1 MKIIANRRDDIIKQR
16 DEFNRQKAAKLEK
29 YNAQIR
35 DYDDALFAVTDK
47 VEKDLRARLAKFDQL
62 QFDISVSLPRYVGDR
77 GVSVDVRCNE
87 SKKFADDSALSWNYS
102 VRIGGKGEVIAETGS
117 WSGLQATTA
126 EQLGSLEQTLGAL
139 RELNTIDW
147 KKEIDI
153 DRPKYD
159 DYVNVDDP
167 RYDVE
172 PNFDAMLMEADVDD
186 IVGTKRGIYRDATGA
201 SRYYRGR
208 VYSIIVSQSDKTY
221 TIFDIPEMYAEDAD
235 KFDTLATNTY
245 RISKKNFINSLI
257 MPMAF
262 KDFE

>member
-1 MKIIANRRDDIIKQR
+1 MRITANRRDDIIKQR
-16 DEFNRQKAAKLEK
+16 DEYNRQKADNVQKYEK
-29 YNAQIR
+29 QVK
-35 DYDDALFAVTDK
+35 DYDEAMSAVTDK
-47 VEKDLRARLAKFDQL
+47 VEKDLRLRLAKFDKL
-62 QFDISVSLPRYVGDR
+62 HFDVSVAPAFFRDR
-77 GVSVDVRCNE
+77 GLSVRISCNE
-87 SKKFADDSALSWNYS
+87 DNKFADDSALSWNYA
-102 VRIGGKGEVIAETGS
+102 VRVNDKGGVISETGS
-117 WSGLQATTA
+117 WSGLKATTA
-126 EQLGSLEQTLGAL
+126 AQLDSLEQTLAAL
-139 RELNTIDW
+139 RELNKIDW
-147 KKEIDI
+147 KTEIDI
-153 DRPKYD
+153 DTPQYE
-159 DYVNVDDP
+159 DYINMLDP

-172 PNFDAMLMEADVDD
+172 PDFNAMLMEADVDD
-186 IVGTKRGIYRDATGA
+186 IAGTKRGIYRDATGA

>member
-16 DEFNRQKAAKLEK
+16 DEYNRQKADKVQKYEK
-29 YNAQIR
+29 QVK
-35 DYDDALFAVTDK
+35 DYDEAMSAVTDK
-47 VEKDLRARLAKFDQL
+47 VEKDLRARLAKFDKL
-62 QFDISVSLPRYVGDR
+62 HFDVSVAPAFFRDR
-77 GVSVDVRCNE
+77 GLSVRVTCNE
-87 SKKFADDSALSWNYS
+87 SQLFADDSALSWNYS
-102 VRIGGKGEVIAETGS
+102 VKVNDKGGVIAETGS
-117 WSGLQATTA
+117 WSGLKATTA
-126 EQLGSLEQTLGAL
+126 AQLDSLEQTLAAL
-139 RELNTIDW
+139 RELNKIDW
-147 KKEIDI
+147 KTEIDI
-153 DRPKYD
+153 DTPQYE
-159 DYVNVDDP
+159 DYINMLDP

-172 PNFDAMLMEADVDD
+172 PDFDTMLMEADVDD